1 MAKEVFVP
9 TEEQLYEIQKLDG
22 NVHKYLLT
30 KVVETLCMTGTKYP
44 CKGILKSAYSYL
56 RENPYIPIAI
66 GKMYPEEIKY
76 SEMAQNDLDLCLYLF
91 ELEENKDIYK
101 LDNLILFKNGA
112 GILSNSRVI
121 ESTIQILSEL
131 LPQNPKYRF
140 NYQCGNDLLDEIF
153 STKIIDRLHLYS
165 NHLQNIQQQL
175 GKIEPVYALLY
186 DNYETEFSKKIWLKT
201 FIDAYARTYGITSSI
216 VGENDKNYLETK
228 EAKQL
233 IRCIKQNNK

>member
-9 TEEQLYEIQKLDG
+9 NMEQLYEMQELDG

-30 KVVETLCMTGTKYP
+30 KVVETLCMGGTKYP
-44 CKGILKSAYSYL
+44 CKGILQNAYKYL
-56 RENPYIPIAI
+56 RENPYISTAI

-76 SEMAQNDLDLCLYLF
+76 SEMAQNDLDLCLYL
-91 ELEENKDIYK
+91 LEQKENQDIYK
-101 LDNLILFKNGA
+101 LDNLILFKEGT

-140 NYQCGNDLLDEIF
+140 NYQYGNDLLEDIF
-153 STKIIDRLHLYS
+153 STKIIDRLYLYGS
-165 NHLQNIQQQL
+165 HFQTIQKQL
-175 GKIEPVYALLY
+175 GTIEPVYALLF
-186 DNYETEFSKKIWLKT
+186 DNYETEFSKKTWLKE
-201 FIDAYARTYGITSSI
+201 FINAYARTYGITSSI
-216 VGENDKNYLETK
+216 IGENDKNYLETK

-233 IRCIKQNNK
+233 IRCIKTNNK